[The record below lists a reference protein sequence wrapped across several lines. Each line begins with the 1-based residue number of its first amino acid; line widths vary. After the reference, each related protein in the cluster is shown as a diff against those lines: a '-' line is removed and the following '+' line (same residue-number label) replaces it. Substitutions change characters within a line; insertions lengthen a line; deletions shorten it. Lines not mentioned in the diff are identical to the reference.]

1 MRKARQNSKAP
12 TGRRDAADYT
22 QNRASVLMVVGCLVV
37 GVALP
42 ELSNIMRGLLACVDA
57 LEVAQ

>member
-37 GVALP
+37 GMALP
-42 ELSNIMRGLLACVDA
+42 ELSNIMRGLLAL
-57 LEVAQ
+57 LEAAQ